1 MKIDGGFLSKS
12 QIGPMGIFF
21 LEFGLRYKK
30 NGSKWQKQRKNV
42 LVRHKKN
49 KNLHKGY
56 KNSAKIRYFEIDHS
70 VPHSCYVNKKVAEKG
85 YVQPDIGPEWRKV
98 AEIG

>member
-42 LVRHKKN
+42 LVCHKKN
-49 KNLHKGY
+49 KNLHKGC
-56 KNSAKIRYFEIDHS
+56 KNRAKIRYFEIDHS

-85 YVQPDIGPEWRKV
+85 YIQPDIGPEWRKV